1 MKSSWLKDISNVYA
15 DNGLSVFQKV
25 LVVKALRPDYL
36 HTALSKLAANQLGNV
51 CVALSVSDKMQTHSL
66 L

>member
-1 MKSSWLKDISNVYA
+1 MKSSWLNNISDIYT

-36 HTALSKLAANQLGNV
+36 HTALSKLTAKQLGKYYPNST
-51 CVALSVSDKMQTHSL
+51 CFKISAIT
-66 L
+66 